1 MVRIFSAGEAK
12 VGADSAVVSLTMRT
26 EDAELAKAV
35 NRSAEK
41 KAALSRKL
49 KAAGIADRDIVFEN
63 FSSDSETGFLSNKV
77 RKHTVNSPIRV
88 TVRKETQFAA
98 VALVID
104 ADAELFYSGRKAEVS
119 DRTEPQMKAAADAIR
134 NLKRKVALYET
145 EFNVKLN
152 LVSFE
157 ELL

>member
-1 MVRIFSAGEAK
+1 MSA
-12 VGADSAVVSLTMRT
+12 S
-26 EDAELAKAV
+26 KA
-35 NRSAEK
+35 
-41 KAALSRKL
+41 
-49 KAAGIADRDIVFEN
+49 
-63 FSSDSETGFLSNKV
+63 LSNKV

-104 ADAELFYSGRKAEVS
+104 ADADADAELFYSGRKAEVS
-119 DRTEPQMKAAADAIR
+119 DRTEPQRKAAADAIK

-145 EFNVKLN
+145 EFDVKLT